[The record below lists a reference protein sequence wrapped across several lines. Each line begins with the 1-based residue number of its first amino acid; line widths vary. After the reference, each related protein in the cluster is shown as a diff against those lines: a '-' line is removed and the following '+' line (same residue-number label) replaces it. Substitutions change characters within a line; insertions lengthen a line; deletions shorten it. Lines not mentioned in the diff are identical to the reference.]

1 MIIHKFEQQVERFA
15 GKPAVIT
22 DKKQLTYRELNNYAN
37 GVARVIQKQDT
48 IPTASKKNQVVAV
61 LFEHSADMIVGVLG
75 TLKADK
81 IYVPLDITYPGNRL
95 AYMLEDSQ
103 AHLVLTNTDN
113 LSLAEKLAKKVNHE
127 LPVIDID
134 TIDNTVNYPNFER
147 TPSGD
152 KLAYILYTS
161 GSTGKPKG
169 VLQNHK
175 NVCYYIDNW
184 TKFFSITPADR
195 MTLFS
200 AFSHDGAGQDMF
212 GALHNGAALYPY
224 NILNRTNI
232 AELSQWLIDEKITIW
247 HSVPTLYRYFVE
259 TLKDRDIDRRQ
270 FPHLRFILLGGE
282 QIREHDIEMFK
293 RYFPQ
298 AKFANVYGQT
308 ESSVDSIWII
318 CPGDTINKMLI
329 GQPLDK
335 TGLLIVDNEGTVV
348 EDMGVGE
355 IVVACQHLA
364 LGYWNDKAASDE
376 VFFHDPDMG
385 PLYRTGD
392 LGRLMAD
399 GSIEIMGRKD
409 SQLKIRGFRIEVGE
423 VETTLL
429 NHPMIKEAAVIV
441 RNDDQGNAH
450 LYGYYVPQPS
460 PPAPGKETVLNVS
473 EIRKYLSGELPEHM
487 IPSYYVEL
495 QQMPLTPNGKVDR
508 KRLPEPEFTR
518 PHLGVTYVA
527 PGTNIQKQISDTW
540 QEILQLDK
548 VGIDDNFFD
557 LGGTSFD
564 ILRIT
569 SKLYETFKR
578 EIPVISIFQYPTIR
592 SFVEYLNPDPGVV
605 RDDDKKTSL
614 ASRTTRKPSEI
625 AVIGMSGRFPGANNL
640 DEFWENL
647 KNGVE
652 SIGFFS
658 DPELLDQSSAA
669 NSMLDNPNFVKARG
683 IIENI
688 DYFDA
693 GFFNYMPTEAEVMD
707 PQLRIMHE
715 LCWETL
721 ENGGYDPGSYE
732 GLIGLYAGNAANHHW
747 VMLTWLNQISMVDT
761 GFLINNYST
770 IVSYRLNL
778 RGPSFI
784 LQCACSTS
792 LVAIHLA
799 CQGIKYGE
807 CDMALAGG
815 VSIWL
820 PNKDGYIYQEG
831 MIFSRDGH
839 CRTFDAGASGTVFGN
854 GAGIVLLKPL
864 EAAINDG
871 DHILAVVKGSGIN
884 NDGSRKIGLPSPSI
898 EGQAEI
904 VGKVYRES
912 GIDPESISYIETH
925 GTGTVMGDPVELEA
939 LRLGFNTNK
948 LRYCRI
954 GSVKTNI
961 GHLNIAAG
969 IAGFIKVIL
978 SLNQRMIP
986 PNLHFKIPNPRFD
999 FEKSPFIVNTELTRW
1014 ENGETPLRAGISSFG
1029 IGGTNAHII
1038 LEEAPRVPPSSP
1050 GAGLQMLLLSAN
1062 TKSALQTAAENLAG
1076 YLKENPGIDL
1086 ADVAY
1091 TLQAGRKPCKQ
1102 RRMILCTGV
1111 DEAIDLLTS
1120 AENAATPE
1128 QGKVH
1133 SSMAEGGN
1141 RPVVFMFPGQGAQY
1155 VDMGRQLYENEP
1167 LFREEMDR
1175 CFEILKPLT
1184 DYDIK
1189 EILYPHPD
1197 CRGGSQDPPSP
1208 GNSPLERGAPQ
1219 GRGVSP
1225 DINQTE
1231 IAQPLL
1237 FAFEYSL
1244 AKLLMQ
1250 WGIKPYALIG
1260 HSIGEY
1266 AAACLS
1272 GVFSLEDAL
1281 KVVALRGKLM
1291 QKMPTGSMLSIPR
1304 TEEELNALI
1313 AKANANADTFDQLSL
1328 AAVNTTAYCVVSGSD
1343 NAIDA
1348 FAAKLKETGCECKR
1362 LHTSHAFHSVMM
1374 EPILKEFTK
1383 GVREVS
1389 FNRPIIP
1396 YISNLTGGWI
1406 TVEEAEN
1413 PGYWTRQL
1421 RETVQFADGLTEL
1434 LKEAN
1439 TIFLEVGPGRSLA
1452 TFVRQHKNKK
1462 PAQLNLNLVRHPKE
1476 NISDDYYLLGR
1487 IGRLWLNGGKI
1498 DWQEFHA
1505 GERRHRVPLPTYP
1518 FEKNCYWLEGD
1529 FNNLAQKELRKEP
1542 QLKKQMNIAD
1552 WFYIPTWNTRTSA
1565 SPVIHGLH
1573 TDKII
1578 EPANW
1583 LVFTDECGIGTQ
1595 LVEELNQQGHYVITA
1610 SIGSGL
1616 ANIGDNRY
1624 TINPGQDE
1632 DYEALLG
1639 EYLAKGKIPTR
1650 IVHLWNISG
1659 ENGELDLV
1667 QAKEL
1672 GYYSLIYLVQAI
1684 GKQNWDETLQISVL
1698 TNQLQVVTGKEKLNP
1713 HKAPILGIAQMIP
1726 REYPNITCQCIDI
1739 EMSPPGSP
1747 GEKNMVRQLLTEL
1760 VPGTTDMIIA
1770 LRDHYRWVRNF
1781 EPMPLETPGT
1791 DTPRLKPAGVYLI
1804 TGGLGGI
1811 GLALAEYLA
1820 KNVKAKLVLI
1830 GRSPLPERE
1839 VWHQWLNSHG
1849 PQDSTSHKIR
1859 SVLQL
1864 EEAGAEVL
1872 VVSADT
1878 ADKEQMQTVVAR
1890 TRERFGQIHGV
1901 IHAAGIAGGGLI
1913 QRRTREKS
1921 EQVFNPKI
1929 TGTLILDELLKNENL
1944 DFFIL
1949 CSSISTITVPLGQVA
1964 YCAANA
1970 FMDSFAYYKT
1980 FKHHTFTVSINWDA
1994 WREVGMAVKA
2004 VKELSPSSR
2013 EIPGFQEQAVDY
2025 PLFDRCEVINPDQV
2039 VYISGLQVKKCWFL
2053 DEHRIIDQATLPG
2066 TAYLELARAAVAH
2079 HTKHPFMELR
2089 DFFSLAPF
2097 TVEQDEKKEI
2107 RITLKKEGDKYIFSF
2122 ISRVNP
2128 GEDNWTEHARGKA
2141 VSLGEEKPRQYP
2153 LEEIEKNCKD
2163 QEIIFPVE
2171 DFIPKQGA
2179 MILGPRWNNLR
2190 QAKFGK
2196 NQALG
2201 FLELPE
2207 EFNADVDIYKLH
2219 PALLDVGNV
2228 LLRQEKNED
2237 SPYVPVF
2244 YKRLSI
2250 KGDLPRTTLFHV
2262 KGAETNEFNA
2272 ETLEYNITIMDER
2285 GNELVNI
2292 EDYTLRKVK
2301 VDEGNAKQSR
2311 EKTTSRPYSFFVF
2324 SPASGY
2330 GESPGVLAN
2339 DPLLDAI
2346 SPQEGIEVFRRVL
2359 AGKGWPQLAVSTV
2372 DLLARLRRD
2381 WERIKGRTDKKTGI
2395 PEVTRSSR
2403 KHARPELS
2411 TEYIAPQTEVEK
2423 QLAHIWED
2431 LLGIEPVGI
2440 YDDFFELG
2448 GDSLKAVNF
2457 TNRIHKELNT
2467 EISISEFFTHLNI
2480 KELAGYIENK
2490 SGTSHFYAIPPAE
2503 KKEYYPLSPTQQRLY
2518 ILKQLEEENVA
2529 YNLPNVA
2536 VLEFQPDIEKMKIA
2550 FLNLVQRH
2558 ESLRT
2563 SFEIIQGV
2571 PVQRIHETVEFEF
2584 ECYESDNKPGTPPNR
2599 EANIIKNFVRPFDL
2613 NHAPLMRAGFI
2624 KSPDQKYIIM
2634 VDFHHT
2640 IYDGSSYPIFYKDL
2654 LTLYR
2659 EGQLHPLKIQYKEYV
2674 EWKNRPGSTDNK
2686 HQQEAFWLEAFS
2698 GEIPVLQ
2705 LPLDYERPRVQSFEG
2720 SSIEFTVGT
2729 ETTNMLRKL
2738 AKDEEVTLFIVLLT
2752 LVNVLL
2758 MKLSGQEDIVVGTM
2772 TAGRT
2777 HTDLTPII
2785 GVFVNTLALRNYPA
2799 GHKTFRTVL
2808 QEINKSTVKSFENQD
2823 YPFEDLVNKA
2833 AVSRDLSRN
2842 PLFDVM
2848 FILNSQLQGL
2858 RKSNIKQE
2866 NLELAQYKYRKTAS
2880 QFDLCFNCFET
2891 GDWLLFEVDYCTR
2904 LFKRESI
2911 ERLLKSFDQV
2921 ITCAANNQG
2930 KKLYDIDILSDQ
2942 EKNQLLHTFNDTQV
2956 EYPHHKTLQQL
2967 FQEQAQQTP
2976 YYTALVGS
2984 HQEIEGTR
2992 GLAPLPTPI
3001 SITYRELN
3009 KKSRQLAVKLEEKG
3023 VKPGIITGILVEPS
3037 VEMMIGLL
3045 AILKAG
3051 GAYLPLDPEY
3061 PQQRIT
3067 YILETSGVNMLLTQ
3081 THLIDRCKKMMPHGQ
3096 IINILDRG
3104 TDLTGAETSKPG
3116 IKVSPADLIYVIYTS
3131 GSTGNPKG
3139 VAIQHQNVVNFIA
3152 GMAAVIDFSPGKAI
3166 LAVTTIS
3173 FDIFFL
3179 ETLLPLTRGL
3189 KVVIAGEYQRK
3200 DPALSEQ
3207 LVLKHRVNMVQFTPS
3222 RLQLLLNL
3230 RGNLQGLAGVEEL
3243 MVGGEAFP
3251 PPLLEKVQ
3259 EHFRGKIYNMYG
3271 PTETTIWSAVKEL
3284 THIPPGKITIG
3295 PPIANTQVY
3304 IVDRNNHLQPL
3315 GVPGELLI
3323 GGDGT
3328 ALGYLNNVE
3337 LTAGKFDHD
3346 LWDYLDYQDEEVPF
3360 GQIINAFGAR
3370 ETLELHE
3377 LTRINQK
3384 FLRGGPVGAVFT
3396 KSVPPG
3402 RQRQK
3407 TYRTGDLARWLS
3419 TGEIEFLGRLDLQ
3432 VKIRGFRIELEEI
3445 EEQLL
3450 KQEHIKEAVVVMKT
3464 DASGQ
3469 KSLCAYMIPQADD
3482 HSNPPDNTVLREQL
3496 SVKLPLYMIP
3506 AYFVYL
3512 EKMPLTPN
3520 GKIDRNALPV
3530 PVLTSSHPVSTGTF
3544 AAPATDNE
3552 KFIAQ
3557 IWKEILHVK
3566 EVSIHDNFFDLGAN
3580 SMHVIQLNWKLK
3592 ETFGKEIPVALLFRN
3607 LSISF
3612 IDRYLAESGQE
3623 DSKAIQAKQMETMD
3637 RAQETLK
3644 DTIGKLTGI

>member
-1 MIIHKFEQQVERFA
+1 VIICKFERQVKKFA
-15 GKPAVIT
+15 EKSAVIT

-37 GVARVIQKQDT
+37 GLARIIQKQDT
-48 IPTASKKNQVVAV
+48 IPTGSKKNQVVAL
-61 LFEHSADMIVGVLG
+61 LFEHSADMVIGVLG

-81 IYVPLDITYPGNRL
+81 IYVPLDVTYPGNRL

-103 AHLVLTNTDN
+103 AHLVLTNTN
-113 LSLAEKLAKKVNHE
+113 NMSLAEKLAKKLYHE
-127 LPVIDID
+127 LPVINID
-134 TIDNTVNYPNFER
+134 NIDNTIDYSNPER

-169 VLQNHK
+169 ALQDHK

-184 TKFFSITPADR
+184 TKFFSITPGDR

-212 GALHNGAALYPY
+212 GALHNGAVLYPY

-259 TLKDRDIDRRQ
+259 TLKDRHINHRQ

-282 QIREHDIEMFK
+282 QIREHDIEMYK
-293 RYFPQ
+293 RYFPR
-298 AKFANVYGQT
+298 ARFANVYGQT
-308 ESSVDSIWII
+308 ESSVDSIWTIS
-318 CPGDTINKMLI
+318 PGDTINKMLI

-335 TGLLIVDNEGTVV
+335 TELLIVDKEGTVV

-355 IVVACQHLA
+355 IIVACPHLA
-364 LGYWNDKAASDE
+364 LGYWNNKAASDE
-376 VFFHDPDMG
+376 VFLHDPDMG

-409 SQLKIRGFRIEVGE
+409 SQLKIRGFRVEVGE
-423 VETTLL
+423 VETTML
-429 NHPMIKEAAVIV
+429 NHPLIKEAAVIA
-441 RNDDQGNAH
+441 RTDDQGNAH

-460 PPAPGKETVLNVS
+460 PTALGKETALNVS

-508 KRLPEPEFTR
+508 KRLPEPGSTR
-518 PHLGVTYVA
+518 PQLGVTYVA
-527 PGTNIQKQISDTW
+527 PGTDIEKQISDIW
-540 QEILQLDK
+540 REILQLDK
-548 VGIDDNFFD
+548 VGIDDSFFD

-592 SFVEYLNPDPGVV
+592 SFAEYFNRDPGAV
-605 RDDDKKTSL
+605 REHDKKTGL
-614 ASRTTRKPSEI
+614 VNRATKKPSGI
-625 AVIGMSGRFPGANNL
+625 AVSGMSGRFPGANNL
-640 DEFWENL
+640 EEFWENL

-658 DPELLDQSSAA
+658 HRELIDKSSAG
-669 NSMLDNPNFVKARG
+669 NNLLESPNFVKARG
-683 IIENI
+683 IIEDI

-693 GFFNYMPTEAEVMD
+693 GFFNYMPSEAEVMD

-721 ENGGYDPGSYE
+721 ENSGYEPGAYD

-747 VMLTWLNQISMVDT
+747 VTLTWINQKSMVDT

-799 CQGIKYGE
+799 CQGLKEGE

-820 PNKDGYIYQEG
+820 PNKDGYLYQEG

-854 GAGIVLLKPL
+854 GAGMVLLKPL
-864 EAAINDG
+864 EAAVNDG
-871 DHILAVVKGSGIN
+871 DHILAVIKGSGIN

-904 VGKVYRES
+904 IGKVYHES
-912 GIDPESISYIETH
+912 GVDPESISYIEAH

-939 LRLGFNTNK
+939 LKLGFNTNK
-948 LRYCRI
+948 QRYCRI

-978 SLNQRMIP
+978 SLNRRMIP
-986 PNLHFKIPNPRFD
+986 PNLHFKIPNPRFN

-1029 IGGTNAHII
+1029 IGGTNAHVI
-1038 LEEAPRVPPSSP
+1038 LEEAPLVPPSSR
-1050 GAGLQMLLLSAN
+1050 GATLQMLLLSAN
-1062 TKSALQTAAENLAG
+1062 TRSALQTAAENLAG
-1076 YLKENPGIDL
+1076 YLKENPGINL

-1091 TLQAGRKPCKQ
+1091 TLQVGRKPCKQ

-1120 AENAATPE
+1120 AENAATLE

-1133 SSMAEGGN
+1133 SSILDDGN

-1155 VDMGRQLYENEP
+1155 INMGRQLYENEP
-1167 LFREEMDR
+1167 LFREEMDH

-1184 DYDIK
+1184 NYDIK
-1189 EILYPHPD
+1189 EILYP
-1197 CRGGSQDPPSP
+1197 GISP
-1208 GNSPLERGAPQ
+1208 QSTQSTPREDVYNKSSAISAASAVE
-1219 GRGVSP
+1219 
-1225 DINQTE
+1225 INQTE

-1244 AKLLMQ
+1244 ARSLMK
-1250 WGIKPYALIG
+1250 WGIKPYALMG

-1281 KVVALRGKLM
+1281 KLVVLRGKLM
-1291 QKMPTGSMLSIPR
+1291 QQMPTGSMLSVPLS
-1304 TEEELNALI
+1304 EEQLKPLVEEANTRAE
-1313 AKANANADTFDQLSL
+1313 AKDELSL
-1328 AAVNTTAYCVVSGSD
+1328 AAVNTTAYCVVSGSH

-1348 FAAKLKETGCECKR
+1348 FAAKLKETGGECKR

-1374 EPILKEFTK
+1374 EPILREFKVKAK
-1383 GVREVS
+1383 GIS
-1389 FNRPIIP
+1389 FNKPVIP
-1396 YISNLTGGWI
+1396 YISNLTGKWI
-1406 TVEEAEN
+1406 TVEEAGD

-1421 RETVQFADGLTEL
+1421 RETVRFADGLTEL

-1476 NISDDYYLLGR
+1476 NVSDTYYLLGR
-1487 IGRLWLNGGKI
+1487 LGRLWLNGGKI
-1498 DWQEFHA
+1498 DWQQFHT
-1505 GERRHRVPLPTYP
+1505 GQRRLRVPLPTYP
-1518 FEKNCYWLEGD
+1518 FEKKRYWLEGN
-1529 FNNLAQKELRKEP
+1529 FNNLTQKELREE
-1542 QLKKQMNIAD
+1542 LRLTKQTNIAD
-1552 WFYIPTWNTRTSA
+1552 WFYIPSWTTRASA
-1565 SPVIHGLH
+1565 FPVIHRLN
-1573 TDKII
+1573 TDTAA
-1578 EPANW
+1578 EPSNW
-1583 LVFTDECGIGTQ
+1583 LVFMDECNIGTR
-1595 LVEELNQQGHYVITA
+1595 LVEELNHQGHFVITA
-1610 SIGSGL
+1610 SVGSGL
-1616 ANIGDNRY
+1616 VKTGDNEY
-1624 TINPGQDE
+1624 TINPGQGE

-1639 EYLAKGKIPTR
+1639 EYLTKGKIPTR
-1650 IVHLWNISG
+1650 ILHLWNITRDN
-1659 ENGELDLV
+1659 EEPDL
-1667 QAKEL
+1667 QWIQEL
-1672 GYYSLIYLVQAI
+1672 GYYSLLYLVRAI

-1698 TNQLQVVTGKEKLNP
+1698 TNQLQAVTGKERLNP
-1713 HKAPILGIAQMIP
+1713 HKASLSGAVQTIP
-1726 REYPNITCQCIDI
+1726 HEYPNITCQCIDI
-1739 EMSPPGSP
+1739 EIPIHGSP
-1747 GEKNMVRQLLTEL
+1747 VDENLIHQLLKEL
-1760 VPGTTDMIIA
+1760 LPGTSDMIIA
-1770 LRDHYRWVRNF
+1770 LRDNYRWVRNF

-1791 DTPRLKPAGVYLI
+1791 DAPRLKPAGVYLV

-1811 GLALAEYLA
+1811 GLVLAGYLA
-1820 KNVKAKLVLI
+1820 KAVKAKLVLT
-1830 GRSPLPERE
+1830 GRTPLPGRE
-1839 VWHQWLNSHG
+1839 VWDQWLNSHD

-1864 EEAGAEVL
+1864 EDVGAEVL
-1872 VVSADT
+1872 VVT
-1878 ADKEQMQTVVAR
+1878 ADAASKEQMQIVVDR
-1890 TRERFGQIHGV
+1890 VQKQFGRINGV
-1901 IHAAGIAGGGLI
+1901 IHSAGIADGGLI
-1913 QRRTREKS
+1913 QRRIREKS

-1929 TGTLILDELLKNENL
+1929 TGTLILDELLKDENL

-1949 CSSISTITVPLGQVA
+1949 CSSISSITAPLGQVA

-1980 FKHHTFTVSINWDA
+1980 FNHHTFTVSINWDA

-2004 VKELSPSSR
+2004 VKELSPLSQEIHESR
-2013 EIPGFQEQAVDY
+2013 EQAVDY
-2025 PLFDRCEVINPDQV
+2025 PLFDSCEVIDPDQA
-2039 VYISGLQVKKCWFL
+2039 VYISRLQAKNCWFL
-2053 DEHRIIDQATLPG
+2053 DEHRIIDRATLPG
-2066 TAYLELARAAVAH
+2066 TACLELARAAVAH
-2079 HTKHPFMELR
+2079 HGKHPFMELR

-2097 TVEQDEKKEI
+2097 IVGEDEIKEI
-2107 RITLKKEGDKYIFSF
+2107 RLILKKDGNDYTFSF
-2122 ISRVNP
+2122 ISQVNP
-2128 GEDNWTEHARGKA
+2128 GENNWTEHARGKA
-2141 VSLGEEKPRQYP
+2141 VSPGKEKPRQHP
-2153 LEEIEKNCKD
+2153 IEEIEKNCKN

-2171 DFIPKQGA
+2171 DFTPKQGA
-2179 MILGPRWNNLR
+2179 MVLGPRWNNLR
-2190 QAKFGK
+2190 RAKFGK
-2196 NQALG
+2196 NQGLG
-2201 FLELPE
+2201 FLELPK
-2207 EFNADVDIYKLH
+2207 EFNTDVDIYKLH
-2219 PALLDVGNV
+2219 PALLDVGNA
-2228 LLRQEKNED
+2228 LLRQEKNDD
-2237 SPYVPVF
+2237 SSYVPVF

-2250 KGDLPRTTLFHV
+2250 KGDLPPTTLFHV
-2262 KGAETNEFNA
+2262 KGTETNKFNA
-2272 ETLEYNITIMDER
+2272 ETLEYDITIMDKE

-2301 VDEGNAKQSR
+2301 TDTATDKQPGVPTVSH
-2311 EKTTSRPYSFFVF
+2311 PYSFFV
-2324 SPASGY
+2324 SPRTSGY
-2330 GESPGVLAN
+2330 GETPGVLAN
-2339 DPLLDAI
+2339 DPLIDAI

-2359 AGKGWPQLAVSTV
+2359 ASKGWPQLAVSTI
-2372 DLLARLRRD
+2372 DLLARLRRER
-2381 WERIKGRTDKKTGI
+2381 ERIKGRSDKKAGI
-2395 PEVTRSSR
+2395 PEVSRSNR

-2423 QLAHIWED
+2423 KLAPIWED
-2431 LLGIEPVGI
+2431 LLGLEQVGI

-2457 TNRIHKELNT
+2457 TNRIHKELNI
-2467 EISISEFFTHLNI
+2467 EISISEFFAHLNI
-2480 KELAGYIENK
+2480 KELAGYIEKDNE
-2490 SGTSHFYAIPPAE
+2490 TSQFFAISPVE
-2503 KKEYYPLSPTQQRLY
+2503 KKEYYPLSSIQQRLY

-2536 VLEFQPDIEKMKIA
+2536 ILEFQPDIEKMKRA
-2550 FLNLVQRH
+2550 FFNLIQRH

-2563 SFEIIQGV
+2563 SFAIIQGL
-2571 PVQRIHETVEFEF
+2571 PVQRIHETVAFEI
-2584 ECYESDNKPGTPPNR
+2584 EYYDLDNKPGTPPNR
-2599 EANIIKNFVRPFDL
+2599 EADILKNFVRPFDL
-2613 NHAPLMRAGFI
+2613 SHAPLMRAGFI
-2624 KSPDQKYIIM
+2624 KSPDQKYFIM
-2634 VDFHHT
+2634 LDFHH
-2640 IYDGSSYPIFYKDL
+2640 IINDGSSYPIFYKDL
-2654 LTLYR
+2654 LALYK
-2659 EGQLHPLKIQYKEYV
+2659 EGELYPLKIQYKEYV
-2674 EWKNRPGSTDNK
+2674 AWKNRPGSIDSK
-2686 HQQEAFWLEAFS
+2686 HQQEAYWLEVFP

-2705 LPLDYERPRVQSFEG
+2705 LPLDYERPRIQSFAG
-2720 SSIEFTVGT
+2720 SSIDFAVGK
-2729 ETTNMLRKL
+2729 ETTDTLRNL
-2738 AKDEEVTLFIVLLT
+2738 AKDEEVTLFILLFT

-2758 MKLSGQEDIVVGTM
+2758 IKLSGQEDIVVGTM

-2799 GHKTFRTVL
+2799 CDKTFRTVL
-2808 QEINKSTVKSFENQD
+2808 KEIKESTVKAFENQD

-2833 AVSRDLSRN
+2833 TVTRDLSRN

-2848 FILNSQLQGL
+2848 FILNTQLQGL

-2866 NLELAQYKYRKTAS
+2866 NLELAQYKYQKTAS

-2904 LFKRESI
+2904 LFKKESI
-2911 ERLLKSFDQV
+2911 ERLLRSFDRV
-2921 ITCAANNQG
+2921 ITEAAKNPK
-2930 KKLYDIDILSDQ
+2930 KKLHEIDILSDQ
-2942 EKNQLLHTFNDTQV
+2942 EKTQLLHTFNDTQV
-2956 EYPHHKTLQQL
+2956 EYPNHKTLHQL
-2967 FQEQAQQTP
+2967 FQEQAEQTP
-2976 YYTALVGS
+2976 DHAALLGVS
-2984 HQEIEGTR
+2984 ETHETHEKNHHM
-2992 GLAPLPTPI
+2992 
-3001 SITYRELN
+3001 SYSSYMSYKELN
-3009 KKSRQLAVKLEEKG
+3009 GKSHQLAVKLKERG
-3023 VKPGIITGILVEPS
+3023 VKPGIITAILVEPS
-3037 VEMMIGLL
+3037 LDMMIGLL

-3051 GAYLPLDPEY
+3051 GAYLPLDPGY

-3067 YILETSGVNMLLTQ
+3067 YILETSGANMLLTQ
-3081 THLIDRCKKMMPHGQ
+3081 THLIARCKKMMPHGQ
-3096 IINILDRG
+3096 IIDIPNPG
-3104 TDLTGAETSKPG
+3104 MYLTGEETMRPVS
-3116 IKVSPADLIYVIYTS
+3116 KVSPADLIYVIYTS

-3139 VAIQHQNVVNFIA
+3139 VMIRHQNVVNFIA
-3152 GMAAVIDFSPGKAI
+3152 GIDAVIGFSPGKTI
-3166 LAVTTIS
+3166 LALTTIS

-3179 ETLLPLTRGL
+3179 ETLLPLTRGM
-3189 KVVIAGEYQRK
+3189 KIIMASEVQQK
-3200 DPALSEQ
+3200 DPALLEK
-3207 LVLKHRVNMVQFTPS
+3207 VILKSQVGMVQFTPS

-3230 RGNLQGLAGVEEL
+3230 RGNLQGLAGTTEL

-3251 PPLLEKVQ
+3251 APLLEKVK
-3259 EHFRGKIYNMYG
+3259 EHFQGKIYNMYG

-3284 THIPPGKITIG
+3284 THTLPGEITIG
-3295 PPIANTQVY
+3295 TPIANTRVY

-3315 GVPGELLI
+3315 GVTGELLI

-3337 LTAGKFDHD
+3337 LTAEKFDHD
-3346 LWDYLDYQDEEVPF
+3346 LWDLQDYHDFQKKETSKKVP
-3360 GQIINAFGAR
+3360 GQKDYR
-3370 ETLELHE
+3370 SY
-3377 LTRINQK
+3377 
-3384 FLRGGPVGAVFT
+3384 
-3396 KSVPPG
+3396 KSY
-3402 RQRQK
+3402 K
-3407 TYRTGDLARWLS
+3407 SYALYKTGDLARWLS
-3419 TGEIEFLGRLDLQ
+3419 AGEIEFLGRLDHQ

-3450 KQEHIKEAVVVMKT
+3450 KQEHIKEVVVAMKT
-3464 DASGQ
+3464 DPAGH
-3469 KSLCAYMIPQADD
+3469 KSLCAYMVPRPGYS
-3482 HSNPPDNTVLREQL
+3482 SNPPDNTILRGQL
-3496 SVKLPLYMIP
+3496 SVKLPAYMIP
-3506 AYFVYL
+3506 NYFGYL

-3520 GKIDRNALPV
+3520 GKIDREALPE
-3530 PVLTSSHPVSTGTF
+3530 PNPTHFRSGNTDAL
-3544 AAPATDNE
+3544 AAPGTDNE
-3552 KFIAQ
+3552 KLIAS
-3557 IWKEILHVK
+3557 IWEEILHVK

-3592 ETFGKEIPVALLFRN
+3592 ETFGKEIPVFLMFRN

-3612 IDRYLAESGQE
+3612 IDRYLVEGAKEEEKAE
-3623 DSKAIQAKQMETMD
+3623 KKVKQREAMNN
-3637 RAQETLK
+3637 AQETFK
-3644 DTIGKLTGI
+3644 DTISKLTGE